1 MPELTHSTKPGGNNR
16 SFIQEILQNPS
27 ISEEEKI
34 LAITGRDQGWMIP
47 IINYLKAETLPT
59 EEKEAKRLKWE
70 AQYYTIINNI
80 LYKRGIS
87 TPLLKCVPTSN
98 TREVL
103 EEIHG
108 GICGNHLG
116 ARALAKKVL
125 RTGFYWPT
133 LQKEATE
140 FVKTCPPCQKHANFH
155 IAPPEELSS
164 VTSPWPFAKWGL
176 DLLGPFPQGSGQ
188 VKFLI
193 VGVDYFTKWIEAE
206 PLANATA
213 QRSRKFLYRNIVTRF
228 GVRSEE
234 HTSELQSR

>member
-1 MPELTHSTKPGGNNR
+1 MT
-16 SFIQEILQNPS
+16 
-27 ISEEEKI
+27 
-34 LAITGRDQGWMIP
+34 P
-47 IINYLKAETLPT
+47 IINYLKTGTLPT
-59 EEKEAKRLKWE
+59 EEKEAKRLKRE

-87 TPLLKCVPTSN
+87 IPLLKCVPTSN

-125 RTGFYWPT
+125 RAGFYWPT

-155 IAPPEELSS
+155 IAPPEELIS

-176 DLLGPFPQGSGQ
+176 GLLGPFPQGSRQ
-188 VKFLI
+188 V
-193 VGVDYFTKWIEAE
+193 
-206 PLANATA
+206 
-213 QRSRKFLYRNIVTRF
+213 
-228 GVRSEE
+228 
-234 HTSELQSR
+234 